1 MEAEMVVE
9 LYPHQLKALR
19 ELHNGAILKG
29 GVGTGKSMTAMAYFV
44 LKECKGLQKINGV
57 GDYKP
62 MKDPKDIYI
71 FTTAKKR
78 NDLDWEIEAN
88 RFGIGTDPELSL
100 DGVKLTVDS
109 WNNIIKYS
117 EIKDAFV
124 IFDEQRLVGSGAWVK
139 AFYKIARNNRWIVL
153 SATPGDVWMDYCP
166 IFVANGLYR
175 NKSDFVEQH
184 VVYDP
189 YAKFPKIKNYVG
201 QAVLSKHRRSI
212 IVDMPYLRHTK
223 RHVSL
228 QLVDYDKAKY
238 DDATKRRWNIFEEA
252 PLRDAGDLCRVQ
264 RRIVN
269 QDISRLALIMKLHED
284 HKKLIIFYNF
294 DYELETLRTLAGTL
308 EIPVAEW
315 NGHKHQ
321 GIPDT
326 DRWVYLVQYTA
337 GAEGWNCIETDA
349 MVFYSLTYSYK
360 IFEQAQGRID
370 RLNTPFVDLSYYVL
384 RSRASIDMSIWKAI
398 ITKKSFNEK
407 TYVKSSYDLVA

>member
-1 MEAEMVVE
+1 MAVE

-57 GDYKP
+57 GEYKP
-62 MKDPKDIYI
+62 MKAPKDIYI

-78 NDLDWEIEAN
+78 DDLDWEIEAN
-88 RFGIGTDPELSL
+88 RFGVGTDPELSL

-109 WNNIIKYS
+109 WNNIIKYK
-117 EIKDAFV
+117 ELKDAFV
-124 IFDEQRLVGSGAWVK
+124 IFDEQRIRGSGAWVK
-139 AFYKIARNNRWIVL
+139 AFYKIASNNRWIVL

-166 IFVANGLYR
+166 IFVANGLYK
-175 NKSDFVEQH
+175 NKSQFVEEH

-189 YAKFPKIKNYVG
+189 YAKFPKIKRYSG
-201 QAVLSKHRRSI
+201 TALLAKHRRAI
-212 IVDMPYLRHTK
+212 IVDMPYLRHTT
-223 RHVSL
+223 RHISL

-238 DDATKRRWNIFEEA
+238 DDATKRRWNIFEDT
-252 PLRDAGDLCRVQ
+252 PLRDAGDLCRIQ
-264 RRIVN
+264 RKIVN
-269 QDISRLALIMKLHED
+269 QDISRLSLIMKLHED
-284 HKKLIIFYNF
+284 HEKLIIFYNF
-294 DYELETLRTLAGTL
+294 DYELEALRTLADTL

-321 GIPDT
+321 QIPDSS
-326 DRWVYLVQYTA
+326 RWVYLVQYTA

-349 MVFYSLTYSYK
+349 MVFYSLTYSYSA
-360 IFEQAQGRID
+360 FEQAQGRID

-398 ITKKSFNEK
+398 ITKKNFNEK
-407 TYVKSSYDLVA
+407 SYVKSSYDLVA